1 MAKKGV
7 EKTSKKKSVHKSANK
22 KNEHEK
28 MLVENFVA
36 LQKVMT
42 HLSGKF
48 DDLSRQ
54 ISELLKLFEDSAK
67 VVVKGEME
75 RKNENHGEK
84 QMLDTMMSILDQN
97 KVIAKGLTL
106 MYETLTDSGVHSKPT
121 MSSGSIKSSEPVK
134 KIPAPVEKKR
144 TVKEDDYV
152 GSKNLS
158 SFSEDDPF
166 SMNVRR

>member
-7 EKTSKKKSVHKSANK
+7 KKTSKKKSVRKRATK
-22 KNEHEK
+22 KNDYEE
-28 MLVENFVA
+28 MLVKNFVA

-42 HLSGKF
+42 HLSAKF
-48 DDLSRQ
+48 GDLSHQ

-67 VVVKGEME
+67 VIVKGEME
-75 RKNENHGEK
+75 RKNENNGEK

-106 MYETLTDSGVHSKPT
+106 MYETITDSGIPPKPT
-121 MSSGSIKSSEPVK
+121 AGSTQIKSSEQVK

-144 TVKEDDYV
+144 KVKEDDYV
-152 GSKNLS
+152 SSRKLS
-158 SFSEDDPF
+158 PFSEDDPF
-166 SMNVRR
+166 SMNVGR